1 MTNSS
6 GNNEIIARIQQR
18 EQEQSLLISMSES
31 LASVTTRA
39 ELNEAAN
46 TILKSTLGFNHFSIC
61 VEDQAQKGYNLF
73 YHIIP
78 AEVTKNKSVLFTDGS
93 TIFSTVLNSPEP
105 IILPKNE
112 FLKAPTL
119 PSFLKEAIQ
128 GYSHTMA
135 AFSIPSKH
143 LKAVAF
149 IGFGRGSD
157 PERTTLRLMK
167 LVSVQVGI
175 TLTNIM
181 LLEKIIP
188 TAATAQTEPEAT
200 EVAVSADMGIIGKSE
215 AMQKVRSLINLVSNT
230 DSGVLILGE
239 SGTGKELVAKA
250 IHDNSERNNKLLI
263 KVNCAAI
270 PKNLLESELFGH
282 EKGSFTGAI
291 AQKKGKFEQAHKG
304 TLFLDEI
311 GEMPMELQV
320 KLLRALQEKEIQ
332 RIGSNDH
339 IKIDTRII
347 AATNRDLQEEIK
359 KGNFRADLYYR
370 LNVFPI
376 EVPALKDRTDDISDL
391 VSFFIQRY
399 CTKNKRPLKTLAAK
413 VLESLTRYNWPGNV
427 RELEHAIERAL
438 LLSPEKII
446 KEIQLNN
453 HKDIAT
459 VAGNATIK
467 PWYEFEKEYI
477 LTVLKFC
484 KGKISGTNGAAILLE
499 MPPTTLK
506 SKMERLGIKKRHYL
520 S

>member
-31 LASVTTRA
+31 LVSVTTRT
-39 ELNEAAN
+39 ELHEAVN
-46 TILKSTLGFNHFSIC
+46 NLLKSTFGFNHFSIC
-61 VEDQAQKGYNLF
+61 VEDQTQKGYSLL

-78 AEVTKNKSVLFTDGS
+78 AELTKHKTAFFTDNS

-105 IILPKNE
+105 VLLPKNE
-112 FLKAPTL
+112 FLKAPAL
-119 PSFLKEAIQ
+119 PSFLKEVFQ
-128 GYSHTMA
+128 GYSHAMA

-143 LKAVAF
+143 FKAVAF
-149 IGFGRGSD
+149 MGFGRGFD
-157 PERTTLRLMK
+157 PERATLRLMK
-167 LVSVQVGI
+167 LLSVQLGI

-188 TAATAQTEPEAT
+188 AALTVQIQPE
-200 EVAVSADMGIIGKSE
+200 VPDAVVSDDMGIIGKSE
-215 AMQKVRSLINLVSNT
+215 AMQKVRNLINLVANS

-250 IHDNSERNNKLLI
+250 IHDNSERKNKSLI

-311 GEMPMELQV
+311 GEMPLELQV

-332 RIGSNDH
+332 RIGSNNH
-339 IKIDTRII
+339 ITFDTRII
-347 AATNRDLQEEIK
+347 AATNRDLQEEVK

-376 EVPALKDRTDDISDL
+376 DVPALRERTDDISDL
-391 VSFFIQRY
+391 VNFFIHRY
-399 CTKNKRPLKTLAAK
+399 CTKNKRPAKTLAAK

-446 KEIQLNN
+446 KEIHLNN
-453 HKDIAT
+453 HKEIKA
-459 VAGNATIK
+459 VAGNNTIK
-467 PWYEFEKEYI
+467 PWHEFEKEYI
-477 LTVLKFC
+477 LTVLRFC
-484 KGKISGTNGAAILLE
+484 KGKISGSNGAAVLLE